1 MILLEHPNRS
11 AHIKTGD
18 IYTEQLTITSVHIQK
33 FAEFSGDFNPVHFDD
48 EAAKAQGFKG
58 RIAHGM
64 VAASHFSKI
73 FANEFPGAGTIYLNQ
88 TFTFSAPVYIDDIL
102 TYKLEVLS
110 QKEGK
115 PIFTVQTE
123 VFGEDG
129 KLKISGT
136 AVIRARI

>member
-1 MILLEHPNRS
+1 MKI
-11 AHIKTGD
+11 GD
-18 IYTEQLTITSVHIQK
+18 IYTEELTISATHIQK

-48 EAAKAQGFKG
+48 EAAIAQGFKG

-88 TFTFSAPVYIDDIL
+88 TFTFLAPVYVNDTL
-102 TYKLEVLS
+102 SYKLEVME

-115 PIFTVQTE
+115 PIFTVKTE
-123 VFGEDG
+123 AFGVDG
-129 KLKISGT
+129 KARISGV
-136 AVIRARI
+136 AIIRAKIN

>member
-1 MILLEHPNRS
+1 ME
-11 AHIKTGD
+11 TGSV
-18 IYTEQLTITSVHIQK
+18 YTEKLTITASHIQK

-88 TFTFSAPVYIDDIL
+88 TFTFKAPVYLNEVL

-115 PIFTVQTE
+115 PIFTVKTE
-123 VFGEDG
+123 AFGEDG
-129 KLKISGT
+129 QLRITGE
-136 AVIRARI
+136 AVIRAKI

>member
-1 MILLEHPNRS
+1 M
-11 AHIKTGD
+11 KTGD
-18 IYTEQLTITSVHIQK
+18 VHTEKLTISASHIQK
-33 FAEFSGDFNPVHFDD
+33 FADFSGDFNPVHFDD

-88 TFTFSAPVYIDDIL
+88 TFKFHAPVYVDDIL
-102 TYKLEVLS
+102 TYRLEVIA

-115 PIFTVQTE
+115 LIFTVKTE
-123 VFGEDG
+123 AFGPDET
-129 KLKISGT
+129 LRISGE
-136 AVIRARI
+136 ALIRASR